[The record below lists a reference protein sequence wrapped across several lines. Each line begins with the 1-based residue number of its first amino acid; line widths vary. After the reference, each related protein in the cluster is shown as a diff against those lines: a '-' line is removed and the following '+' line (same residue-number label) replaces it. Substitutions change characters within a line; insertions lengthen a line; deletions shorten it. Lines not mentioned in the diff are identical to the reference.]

1 MELYFDIFQ
10 EIDKLCRSSAQ
21 YGALKPEQ
29 HKIGEL
35 QNSHYCNIDICLLYK
50 QVTSLY
56 NPIYLAL
63 TLSFVHRCE
72 LNALYVHVDILSKLE
87 SS

>member
-29 HKIGEL
+29 HKIGEQ
-35 QNSHYCNIDICLLYK
+35 QNSQACNIDIYID
-50 QVTSLY
+50 
-56 NPIYLAL
+56 IY
-63 TLSFVHRCE
+63 
-72 LNALYVHVDILSKLE
+72 YVYYINK
-87 SS
+87 

>member
-29 HKIGEL
+29 HKIGEQ
-35 QNSHYCNIDICLLYK
+35 QNSQACNIY
-50 QVTSLY
+50 
-56 NPIYLAL
+56 IY
-63 TLSFVHRCE
+63 
-72 LNALYVHVDILSKLE
+72 I
-87 SS
+87 